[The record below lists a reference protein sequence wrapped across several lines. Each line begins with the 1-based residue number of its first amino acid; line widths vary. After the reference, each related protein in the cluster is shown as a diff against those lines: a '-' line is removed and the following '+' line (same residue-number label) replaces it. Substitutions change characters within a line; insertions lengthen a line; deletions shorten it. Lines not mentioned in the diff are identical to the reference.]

1 MAQNVTLYDMLG
13 VPSGASADTL
23 RQARDERVRQLRPGV
38 EAGAPS
44 PVVAAVARAREA
56 VEVAGLVLSDPEARL
71 RYDRQIGLHR
81 DRGLRGSG
89 VFGGG
94 APRYGGD
101 PYALMRAGTALLDTA
116 LRESFGALLAWLGP
130 GPVSHARRVT
140 VPDVRGLFYRPC
152 QQVVTMAGF
161 RLAVVRLTAD
171 PAPVEGLVTGQSPAP
186 GAVVRRHSML
196 TVQVWHPARGNRS
209 RPGGARNRSE

>member
-1 MAQNVTLYDMLG
+1 MAQNITLYDMLG
-13 VPSGASADTL
+13 VSPGASADTL

-81 DRGLRGSG
+81 DRGLRGSAE
-89 VFGGG
+89 FGGSAAPLAFG
-94 APRYGGD
+94 AD
-101 PYALMRAGTALLDTA
+101 PYYLLRGP
-116 LRESFGALLAWLGP
+116 LRFGAALAGAAMAMADWLGP
-130 GPVSHARRVT
+130 SPAPPPRQRT

-152 QQVVTMAGF
+152 RDVVTMAGL
-161 RLAVVRLTAD
+161 RLAVVRLTQD
-171 PAPVEGLVTGQSPAP
+171 PMPVEGLVVGQSPAA
-186 GAVVRRHSML
+186 GSHVSAGSVVTAR
-196 TVQVWHPARGNRS
+196 VWHPPRR
-209 RPGGARNRSE
+209 R